1 MGEAERVGGHGT
13 CLRTRTRDLLGHV
26 AAGETVIISHRGH
39 PAAMLSPL
47 EAKKPKTTD
56 LPAFGMWA
64 DRKDMEDPS
73 AFVRELRRSRF

>member
-1 MGEAERVGGHGT
+1 MQASALD
-13 CLRTRTRDLLGHV
+13 LRTHTRDLLGHV

-39 PAAMLSPL
+39 PAAMLAPL
-47 EAKKPKTTD
+47 AGKTSKSAD

-64 DRKDMEDPS
+64 DRKDLEDPS